1 MINKILSLIE
11 AYDSIVIGRHMNPD
25 LDAYGSQFGLYYALK
40 AKYPN
45 KKIYAVGDTNP
56 LNDFQNLDIVS
67 EEIYKNSLIFVLDT
81 VSSQL
86 IDKSLYTNYE
96 KLVLIDHH
104 RNDPDIQCDI
114 AYQIKEASSC
124 SEIITELLLEWDI
137 TITLDSAKALYMGI
151 IGDTGR
157 FMYPSTSA
165 KTLKLASILLEKGV
179 DIASVHNKMY
189 TESRK
194 SKSIKNEFFNQ
205 VEYTKQDIAYSK
217 NNIDF
222 LEKYDL
228 STYYVSR
235 GLVNQMAGMAE
246 VEIWA
251 NFTIDRESN
260 DIICELRSRTLPIV
274 QVAKKYGGG
283 GHLRACGCIVKS
295 WKETD
300 EVLKDLDKILGE
312 RNG

>member
-11 AYDSIVIGRHMNPD
+11 AHDSIVIGRHMNPD

-45 KKIYAVGDTNP
+45 KNIYAVGDTNP
-56 LNDFQNLDIVS
+56 LNDFQKLDVISDEV
-67 EEIYKNSLIFVLDT
+67 YKKSLVFILDT

-86 IDKSLYTNYE
+86 INKTLYKNYK

-104 RNDPDIQCDI
+104 KNDPDIEYDV
-114 AYQIKEASSC
+114 AYQIKDSSSC
-124 SEIITELLLEWDI
+124 AEIITELLLHWHV
-137 TITLDSAKALYMGI
+137 TITLDSARALYMGI
-151 IGDTGR
+151 IADTGR

-165 KTLKLASILLEKGV
+165 KTLRLASILLEKGV
-179 DIASVHNKMY
+179 DIASIHNKMY

-194 SKSIKNEFFNQ
+194 FKSIKNEFFKQ
-205 VEYTKQDIAYSK
+205 VRYTLKDVAYSK
-217 NNIDF
+217 NKLEF
-222 LEKYDL
+222 LDKYDL

-235 GLVNQMAGMAE
+235 GLVNQMAGMDE
-246 VEIWA
+246 VEIWV
-251 NFTIDRESN
+251 NFTIDRETN
-260 DIICELRSRTLPIV
+260 DILCELRSRALPIV
-274 QVAKKYGGG
+274 QIAKKYGGG

-300 EVLKDLDKILGE
+300 NILKDLDKILEE